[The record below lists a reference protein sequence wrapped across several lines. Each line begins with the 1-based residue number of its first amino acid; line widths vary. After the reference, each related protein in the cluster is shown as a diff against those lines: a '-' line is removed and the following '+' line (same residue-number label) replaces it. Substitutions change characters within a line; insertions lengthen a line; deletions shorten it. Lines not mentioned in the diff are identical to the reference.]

1 MKRIIAIILT
11 CFLISSALSSCG
23 NSGGTREGRTL
34 FIYMCG
40 SNLETKQG
48 LAGKN
53 IDELLAADTDGLNIV
68 IQTGGA
74 KTWRSHDISESNN
87 QRYEIKDGKLTLL
100 KDLSQENMGEA
111 DTLTDFLKWGQE
123 EYPTENN
130 IAHFVGSR
138 RRFSKGRVLRRELQ
152 L

>member
-11 CFLISSALSSCG
+11 CILIASALSSCG

-48 LAGKN
+48 LASKN
-53 IDELLAADTDGLNIV
+53 IDELLSADVGDMNIV

-74 KTWRSHDISESNN
+74 SIWRHHDISESNN

-111 DTLTDFLKWGQE
+111 DTLTDFLKWGQKN
-123 EYPTENN
+123 YPTKSNML
-130 IAHFVGSR
+130 I
-138 RRFSKGRVLRRELQ
+138 L
-152 L
+152 

>member
-11 CFLISSALSSCG
+11 CILIASALSSCG

-48 LAGKN
+48 LASKN
-53 IDELLAADTDGLNIV
+53 IDELLAADKGDINIV

-74 KTWRSHDISESNN
+74 GIWRHHGISADKI
-87 QRYEIKDGKLTLL
+87 QRYEIKDGKLKLL
-100 KDLSQENMGEA
+100 KSLEQ
-111 DTLTDFLKWGQE
+111 LLKVVL
-123 EYPTENN
+123 
-130 IAHFVGSR
+130 AVGGAR
-138 RRFSKGRVLRRELQ
+138 
-152 L
+152 